1 MRITTSLAIAAAT
14 LLAVPAAA
22 QNTDATANSTDMNMA
37 VTNTA
42 EANVVSGTTTTT
54 TNTTTATDTG
64 LVPVTDDNTVADTG
78 YAAPAPEK
86 KGFPWG
92 VVGLL
97 GLIGLI
103 PRNRRS

>member
-1 MRITTSLAIAAAT
+1 MRMTTSLAVVAAA
-14 LLAVPAAA
+14 LLAAPAAA
-22 QNTDATANSTDMNMA
+22 QNTDMNAASTDMNVA
-37 VTNTA
+37 ATNTVD
-42 EANVVSGTTTTT
+42 ANAVSGTTTT

-64 LVPVTDDNTVADTG
+64 MVPVTGDNTVADNG